1 MLQAEKQPIGS
12 KFQQGREVLLSY
24 FLRRSRITGT
34 GPLACGKCLVDGIVW
49 LFHFVMADRVKAVAQ
64 IAEAKNRLPAIN
76 GLEITPILPVGIT

>member
-1 MLQAEKQPIGS
+1 MLQAEKQPRGS
-12 KFQQGREVLLSY
+12 RFQQGYEVLRSY

-64 IAEAKNRLPAIN
+64 IAEAKNKLPAIN

>member
-1 MLQAEKQPIGS
+1 MREAEKQPRGS
-12 KFQQGREVLLSY
+12 KFQQGREVLLSF
-24 FLRRSRITGT
+24 FLRTYLIIGT

-64 IAEAKNRLPAIN
+64 IAEAKNKLPAMN